1 MPPITNCITG
11 IAVGSEELH
20 VFEPYDGATEAAV
33 SKENWGLRLV
43 ARAGCG
49 GECGEE
55 LEGSGGDRDKG
66 SCYSGRQRDWSGRI
80 GHGGRPLE
88 SEGPERHLNVL

>member
-1 MPPITNCITG
+1 MPPITNCITS

-20 VFEPYDGATEAAV
+20 VLEPNDGATEAAV
-33 SKENWGLRLV
+33 SKEDWRLRLI

-55 LEGSGGDRDKG
+55 LEGPGGGRDEG
-66 SCYSGRQRDWSGRI
+66 SCYSGRQRG
-80 GHGGRPLE
+80 
-88 SEGPERHLNVL
+88 